1 MPTDR
6 GPTHDRTARNPEWQE
21 IVNNFLAYAE
31 HRGLHKHRLT
41 RGWKLTVHGHVIF
54 HLQEVGRKVGVTPQF
69 GFLERWCESSLLQPF
84 YHRLEPLFE
93 KPNRRRLFPTIKTCL
108 QEHPEAFSQLCAALD
123 WFLEQIQKTTPLF
136 PMRKS
141 RPNVRKTKG

>member
-1 MPTDR
+1 MPIDR
-6 GPTHDRTARNPEWQE
+6 GPTHDRTARNPEWPE
-21 IVNNFLAYAE
+21 IVNKFLAYAE

-54 HLQEVGRKVGVTPQF
+54 HLQEVGRKVGVTLQF
-69 GFLERWCESSLLQPF
+69 GFLERWCESSLLQQF
-84 YHRLEPLFE
+84 YQRVEPLFE

-136 PMRKS
+136 PVRKS
-141 RPNVRKTKG
+141 RPNVRKTKS